1 MSLLPL
7 TYRHRGPRPAPGRTG
22 AEAAA
27 RRSRPHRDLSPRPPR
42 SQWPLRE
49 PGSRRAAPGLAGREP
64 RQPRSGG
71 GGGRGPLRAG
81 CQRRHSR
88 CSVRGGSGSAHRC
101 AMEAQA
107 QDSSQCFPELSCTAS
122 PSMEKEPASKT
133 IGGLLETQSLH
144 EADEDMGTDV
154 DFTSMISEEEKEEL
168 KTELAKLEDEISTLR
183 QVLAAKEKH
192 LVEIKQK
199 LGISLMNELKQN
211 FSKSWHDMQTTS
223 AYKKTHETL
232 SHAGQKATAAIS
244 NVGTAIS
251 KKFGDMSYSIRHSIS
266 MPAMRNSPTFK
277 SFEEKVE
284 TTVTNLKTKVGGTG
298 HAGGSFEDVLSST
311 AHASA
316 QSSLAGTQ
324 LPENEEE
331 LQC

>member
-1 MSLLPL
+1 
-7 TYRHRGPRPAPGRTG
+7 
-22 AEAAA
+22 
-27 RRSRPHRDLSPRPPR
+27 
-42 SQWPLRE
+42 
-49 PGSRRAAPGLAGREP
+49 
-64 RQPRSGG
+64 
-71 GGGRGPLRAG
+71 
-81 CQRRHSR
+81 
-88 CSVRGGSGSAHRC
+88 
-101 AMEAQA
+101 
-107 QDSSQCFPELSCTAS
+107 
-122 PSMEKEPASKT
+122 
-133 IGGLLETQSLH
+133 GLLETQSLH
-144 EADEDMGTDV
+144 EADEDVVTDV

-168 KTELAKLEDEISTLR
+168 KIELAKLEDEISTLR

-251 KKFGDMSYSIRHSIS
+251 KKFGDMSCPVMMLATDSLSS
-266 MPAMRNSPTFK
+266 LQLFFSPRNSPTFK

-284 TTVTNLKTKVGGTG
+284 TTVTSLKTKVGGTS
-298 HAGGSFEDVLSST
+298 HTGGSFEEVLSST

-316 QSSLAGTQ
+316 QSSLAGTR
-324 LPENEEE
+324 LPESEEE

>member
-1 MSLLPL
+1 
-7 TYRHRGPRPAPGRTG
+7 
-22 AEAAA
+22 
-27 RRSRPHRDLSPRPPR
+27 
-42 SQWPLRE
+42 Q
-49 PGSRRAAPGLAGREP
+49 
-64 RQPRSGG
+64 
-71 GGGRGPLRAG
+71 
-81 CQRRHSR
+81 
-88 CSVRGGSGSAHRC
+88 
-101 AMEAQA
+101 
-107 QDSSQCFPELSCTAS
+107 
-122 PSMEKEPASKT
+122 
-133 IGGLLETQSLH
+133 
-144 EADEDMGTDV
+144 
-154 DFTSMISEEEKEEL
+154 
-168 KTELAKLEDEISTLR
+168 LEDEISTLR

-251 KKFGDMSYSIRHSIS
+251 KKFGDMRYQYLLLLCYSIRHSIS

-284 TTVTNLKTKVGGTG
+284 TTVTSLKTKVGGTS
-298 HAGGSFEDVLSST
+298 HTGGSFEEVLSST

-316 QSSLAGTQ
+316 QSSLAGTR
-324 LPENEEE
+324 LPESEEE

>member
-1 MSLLPL
+1 MNTFECCLLTPFSFLLPL
-7 TYRHRGPRPAPGRTG
+7 HF
-22 AEAAA
+22 
-27 RRSRPHRDLSPRPPR
+27 
-42 SQWPLRE
+42 SQ
-49 PGSRRAAPGLAGREP
+49 
-64 RQPRSGG
+64 
-71 GGGRGPLRAG
+71 
-81 CQRRHSR
+81 
-88 CSVRGGSGSAHRC
+88 
-101 AMEAQA
+101 
-107 QDSSQCFPELSCTAS
+107 
-122 PSMEKEPASKT
+122 
-133 IGGLLETQSLH
+133 
-144 EADEDMGTDV
+144 
-154 DFTSMISEEEKEEL
+154 
-168 KTELAKLEDEISTLR
+168 LEDEISTLR

-251 KKFGDMSYSIRHSIS
+251 KKFGDMRYRDVLFLW
-266 MPAMRNSPTFK
+266 NSPTFK

-284 TTVTNLKTKVGGTG
+284 TTVTRTCCSFNT
-298 HAGGSFEDVLSST
+298 GGSFEEVLSST

-316 QSSLAGTQ
+316 QSSLAGTRV
-324 LPENEEE
+324 PESEEE

>member
-1 MSLLPL
+1 
-7 TYRHRGPRPAPGRTG
+7 
-22 AEAAA
+22 
-27 RRSRPHRDLSPRPPR
+27 
-42 SQWPLRE
+42 
-49 PGSRRAAPGLAGREP
+49 
-64 RQPRSGG
+64 
-71 GGGRGPLRAG
+71 
-81 CQRRHSR
+81 
-88 CSVRGGSGSAHRC
+88 
-101 AMEAQA
+101 
-107 QDSSQCFPELSCTAS
+107 
-122 PSMEKEPASKT
+122 
-133 IGGLLETQSLH
+133 GLLETQSLH
-144 EADEDMGTDV
+144 EADEDVVTDV
-154 DFTSMISEEEKEEL
+154 DFTNMISEEEKEEL
-168 KTELAKLEDEISTLR
+168 KIELAKLEDEISTLR

-211 FSKSWHDMQTTS
+211 FSKSWHDVQTTS

-251 KKFGDMSYSIRHSIS
+251 KKFGDMRYRGLLLLGYSIRHSIS

-284 TTVTNLKTKVGGTG
+284 TTVTSLKTKVGGTS
-298 HAGGSFEDVLSST
+298 HPGGSFEEVLSST

-316 QSSLAGTQ
+316 QSSLAGTR
-324 LPENEEE
+324 LPESEEE